1 MTVLTI
7 TLAEVKRQCAIAAG
21 DTSQDAAIT
30 ALVAAEQLPHEYALD
45 PGILGLA
52 VAAGAG
58 DANALG
64 LLATLTLGVGEIL
77 AGDYLQTVARG
88 GTLTGF
94 RVSSLAITV
103 APGQTPGQLGSGLTK
118 QGLARL
124 APFTRAARSRTGAAA
139 GVAPDDWAPVPQ
151 LIASTTGNAIAPPA
165 SVFDASFAD
174 LGDQPWGIQVS
185 SYAGDPQ
192 GIPALWEMPEP

>member
-45 PGILGLA
+45 PGILALA
-52 VAAGAG
+52 VAAGTG
-58 DANALG
+58 DG

-77 AGDYLQTVARG
+77 AGDYLQTVARA

-174 LGDQPWGIQVS
+174 LGDQPWS
-185 SYAGDPQ
+185 DPQ
-192 GIPALWEMPEP
+192 SIPALWEMPEP